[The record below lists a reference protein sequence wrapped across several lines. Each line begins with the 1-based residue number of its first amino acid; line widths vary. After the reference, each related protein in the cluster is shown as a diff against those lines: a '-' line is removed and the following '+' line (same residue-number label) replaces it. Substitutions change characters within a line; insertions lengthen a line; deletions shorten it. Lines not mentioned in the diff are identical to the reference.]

1 MKTEIESW
9 EIEKSSGQDRYQN
22 GVISWS
28 LVIEEI
34 KI

>member
-22 GVISWS
+22 GVIS
-28 LVIEEI
+28 
-34 KI
+34 